1 MTDDQNTN
9 QIIDTPPSGP
19 KNWSEHPNTITYF
32 AQTNFRGEARK
43 FGIKRNDRP
52 RHMYVIGKTG
62 MGKST
67 MLENMIIQD
76 IENGEGLAVVD
87 PHGDLVEKVI
97 DFIPEN
103 RLDDVIYFNPADMNF
118 PIAFNIVEQVDDE
131 YKNLIANGLVGVF
144 KKIWAD
150 SWGPRLEYI
159 LINCILSLLDYPG
172 ATLLDVTRVLV
183 DPGYRKKVIK
193 KIKDPIV
200 RQFWVNEYNNYSEK
214 FRNEAI
220 APIQNKVGQFLSSS
234 LIRNIVGQ
242 EHSTI
247 DVRKEMD
254 NGKILLMNLS
264 KGRIGEENAALLG
277 AMMITRIQLAAMSRV
292 DIPESQRR
300 DFYLYVDEFQNF
312 STESFASILSEAR
325 KYRLNITMAHQYIEQ
340 LSDEV
345 KAAVFGNVGTMA
357 AFRVG
362 AIDAEELEKEFQP
375 TFMQED
381 IVKLPAYHVY
391 MRLMID
397 GVASDPFSATTLPP
411 ISQPSHLKDEIIQR
425 SRARYAS
432 NKADVEYAINLWAAV
447 DDEQARTVKEDREK
461 QVARDLDDQKVGDSE
476 DIGVSDAAPKR
487 SKNGIPLPVA
497 AVAPPVFH
505 PEVQEEDGQL
515 LTAAEVD
522 EPAFGS
528 GNLDF
533 LSALSREL
541 NEDQEIVEPLV
552 SEPKTDTTVV
562 SNDPIV
568 APEEDVAP
576 VGLPPKP
583 EAKPEIASPNSDA
596 PESDDGIQRE
606 TRIGYPAPKPRN
618 TPQPTPQASQ
628 TPQARPKMAESDAPQ
643 KVSPADSREPVA
655 AVPQA
660 AVDTE
665 SSSTQGLPSTVDSA
679 EKRKRKRKRKKRVDG
694 DLRTSRTTEAG
705 GDQQGSSQSVRE
717 KPATPPTVHQPFKDA
732 FAKVAVPAVPAVPA
746 TKTPAQSE
754 PDAQDHSEPRV
765 PVGLPKSLPKKSE
778 EQTTQPQQSVERPV
792 APLPTPPQPAAQQQP
807 QVPVQQVQQQAP
819 QPISQ
824 KPQPQQTPHSP
835 QSIAPG
841 QSVTFE

>member
-9 QIIDTPPSGP
+9 QTPDFLAPAGP

-76 IENGEGLAVVD
+76 IQNGEGLAVVD

-97 DFIPEN
+97 DFVPEN

-362 AIDAEELEKEFQP
+362 ATDAEELEKEFQP

-381 IVKLPAYHVY
+381 IVKLPAYHIY

-411 ISQPSHLKDEIIQR
+411 ISQPSHLKDEIIER

-461 QVARDLDDQKVGDSE
+461 QMARDE
-476 DIGVSDAAPKR
+476 DAAEKESTAASAVDADLPPKR

-497 AVAPPVFH
+497 EVPVELPPVYVPSDDAVV
-505 PEVQEEDGQL
+505 PEEEVPQ
-515 LTAAEVD
+515 
-522 EPAFGS
+522 S
-528 GNLDF
+528 LDF
-533 LSALSREL
+533 LSALMRDTSNGAVVPPVET
-541 NEDQEIVEPLV
+541 EADSVAPSPITAAPKIVEEAQVTP
-552 SEPKTDTTVV
+552 E
-562 SNDPIV
+562 
-568 APEEDVAP
+568 APEP
-576 VGLPPKP
+576 VIEQVLPPKP
-583 EAKPEIASPNSDA
+583 AMNSASPTVEE
-596 PESDDGIQRE
+596 PQQPGRE
-606 TRIGYPAPKPRN
+606 TRIGYPAPKPAGA
-618 TPQPTPQASQ
+618 TKPIASQPTPAPVKKPLQ
-628 TPQARPKMAESDAPQ
+628 PARPAGDLRTKPSAPAAQPGTVSES
-643 KVSPADSREPVA
+643 
-655 AVPQA
+655 VPPTEGSAQ
-660 AVDTE
+660 DT
-665 SSSTQGLPSTVDSA
+665 TD
-679 EKRKRKRKRKKRVDG
+679 KRKRKRKRKKRADG
-694 DLRTSRTTEAG
+694 DLRT
-705 GDQQGSSQSVRE
+705 
-717 KPATPPTVHQPFKDA
+717 KPTAATPGAPAPAIHQPFKNA
-732 FAKVAVPAVPAVPA
+732 FADLVKPQ
-746 TKTPAQSE
+746 PAQTAVQPQVATPKPEVQS
-754 PDAQDHSEPRV
+754 DEPRV
-765 PVGLPKSLPKKSE
+765 PVGLPPSQPPV
-778 EQTTQPQQSVERPV
+778 QTKPQTKPLTPTVESPAV
-792 APLPTPPQPAAQQQP
+792 IAPQQP
-807 QVPVQQVQQQAP
+807 QPQLQARPSQP
-819 QPISQ
+819 QPMM
-824 KPQPQQTPHSP
+824 
-835 QSIAPG
+835 PG
-841 QSVTFE
+841 QPVTFD